1 MSTSAPLAHPFAAPN
16 RVTIVSGL
24 PRSGTSLL
32 MQMLEAAGLPIAQD
46 GVRPCD
52 PDNPRGYYELSAA
65 KRLQSD
71 ARFLEGCRGRVVKLV
86 APLLLELPP
95 QTACRLLFV
104 ERDLG
109 EILASQR
116 AMLERQG
123 KPVSAANDPGLAR
136 GFESVLA
143 RCRAWLARESGP
155 PTLFVAHRALVDSP
169 GQCVSRI
176 ARFLEQTAEGSR
188 APAHAVAAARARAA
202 MAHVVDPALY
212 RQRGD
217 QRG

>member
-1 MSTSAPLAHPFAAPN
+1 MSDSAPLAHPFAASD

-46 GVRPCD
+46 GTRPCD

-65 KRLQSD
+65 TRLRSD
-71 ARFLEGCRGRVVKLV
+71 ARFLQVCRGRVVKLV
-86 APLLLELPP
+86 APLVLELPP
-95 QTACRLLFV
+95 QPVCRVLFV

-123 KPVSAANDPGLAR
+123 KPASTANDPVLER

-143 RCRAWLARESGP
+143 RCRAWLARESGA
-155 PTLFVAHRALVDSP
+155 PTLFVDHRALVDSP
-169 GQCVSRI
+169 GESVSRI
-176 ARFLEQTAEGSR
+176 SRFLEETGEGRR
-188 APAHAVAAARARAA
+188 APAHAVAAARARVA
-202 MAHVVDPALY
+202 MARVVDPALY

>member
-1 MSTSAPLAHPFAAPN
+1 MSDSDPLAHAFAASD

-46 GVRPCD
+46 GARPCD
-52 PDNPRGYYELSAA
+52 PDNSRGYYELSAA

-71 ARFLEGCRGRVVKLV
+71 ASFLEGCRGRVVKLV

-95 QTACRLLFV
+95 QPVCRVLFV

-143 RCRAWLARESGP
+143 RCRAWLARESGA

-169 GQCVSRI
+169 GESVSRI

-188 APAHAVAAARARAA
+188 APADEVAAARARAV
-202 MAHVVDPALY
+202 MSRVVDPALY

>member
-1 MSTSAPLAHPFAAPN
+1 MSESDPLAHPFAAPD

-46 GVRPCD
+46 EARPCD

-65 KRLQSD
+65 KRLPSD

-86 APLLLELPP
+86 TPLLLELPP
-95 QTACRLLFV
+95 QPACRVLFL

-123 KPVSAANDPGLAR
+123 KSVSAANDPELAR
-136 GFESVLA
+136 AFESGLA

-155 PTLFVAHRALVDSP
+155 PTLFVAHRALVESS
-169 GQCVSRI
+169 GESVSRI
-176 ARFLEQTAEGSR
+176 VRFLEATAEGSR
-188 APAHAVAAARARAA
+188 APDHAVAVARAQTA
-202 MAHVVDPALY
+202 MARVVDPALY